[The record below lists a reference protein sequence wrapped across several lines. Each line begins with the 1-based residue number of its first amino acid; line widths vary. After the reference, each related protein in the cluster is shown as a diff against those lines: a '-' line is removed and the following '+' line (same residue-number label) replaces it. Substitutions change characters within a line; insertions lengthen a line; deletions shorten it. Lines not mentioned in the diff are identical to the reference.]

1 MYRTGDLVRWG
12 GDGNLEYVGRM
23 DHQVKVRGYRIE
35 PGEIEA
41 ALSKCRG
48 VRQAVVMVR
57 ENEAGKQL
65 VAYVVRE
72 REVKREELRES
83 LKAKLPEYMVPSAF
97 VEMDEIP
104 LTANGKVDRKALP
117 EEEEEGGREEE
128 YEGPR
133 TGVEEIVAG
142 IFGKC

>member
-57 ENEAGKQL
+57 ENEAGDKRL

-83 LKAKLPEYMVPSAF
+83 LKAKLPRHMVPSAF
-97 VEMDEIP
+97 VEWM
-104 LTANGKVDRKALP
+104 RF
-117 EEEEEGGREEE
+117 R
-128 YEGPR
+128 
-133 TGVEEIVAG
+133 
-142 IFGKC
+142 